1 MHFFL
6 VKKPVILVQIKNV
19 LVTESLDIFADIC
32 DLLEVLILTIIKDR
46 IVDDN
51 TINAIIMIRGQYMTF
66 QVFAVDLSQLEFYA
80 TGLASEKS
88 KTIHSRNG
96 SCGIV
101 TLSLFSTCLGRPI
114 GVHSRARISV
124 GKEAYE

>member
-1 MHFFL
+1 MPFFL
-6 VKKPVILVQIKNV
+6 VKKPVILVQVKNV

-32 DLLEVLILTIIKDR
+32 DLLEVLILTIIEDR
-46 IVDDN
+46 IVDDD
-51 TINAIIMIRGQYMTF
+51 TINAIIMIRSQYMTF

-80 TGLASEKS
+80 TGLASEKP
-88 KTIHSRNG
+88 KTKHSRNG

-101 TLSLFSTCLGRPI
+101 TLSLCSACLGRPI
-114 GVHSRARISV
+114 GIHSRARISV